1 MSDEMVESFVDKIV
15 VSNDL
20 IEWHMDFIS
29 DKIINKKREREEIL
43 IAELAIT
50 DDDAINYSQY
60 CEEFKRITIKEPIK
74 VAIFI

>member
-1 MSDEMVESFVDKIV
+1 
-15 VSNDL
+15 
-20 IEWHMDFIS
+20 MDFTS

-50 DDDAINYSQY
+50 DDAINYSQY
-60 CEEFKRITIKEPIK
+60 WEEFKRITIKEPIK

>member
-1 MSDEMVESFVDKIV
+1 
-15 VSNDL
+15 
-20 IEWHMDFIS
+20 MDFIS

-50 DDDAINYSQY
+50 DDDAIHYSKY
-60 CEEFKRITIKEPIK
+60 WEKFKRITIKEPIK